1 MKRTLLLLL
10 LSTTI
15 VSLGTVRAANTVKI
29 VYSGTT
35 ATVTVDQNISSYVTV
50 SSGTSSHVVITQAE
64 TFAGIDATVD
74 NTDGEITYSL
84 SGTSTDG
91 SLLLT
96 GSYKCTVE
104 LNGVTLTNPS
114 GPAVNLQ
121 NGKRVSVSAKK
132 GTTSTLQDGTNAD
145 YNGALH
151 CKGHLKLKGKGTL
164 NVVGT
169 SRHAIYAKEYC
180 EVKNLTLNITAA
192 VKDGIHCR
200 EYFLM
205 ESGTVSISGMG
216 DDGIQVEQ
224 DTSTGATAT
233 GTTTDHEDENSGNFY
248 MTGGTLTI
256 SGYTGRAVKADGTVS
271 LTGGT
276 RNFSTADIEETAGID
291 DIEASTTTATT
302 RFADGIYD
310 LQGRRL
316 TAVPQRRCLYIVV
329 EQGVARKILS
339 GR

>member
-10 LSTTI
+10 LSTI
-15 VSLGTVRAANTVKI
+15 VSLCTVRAANTVKI

-35 ATVTVDQNISSYVTV
+35 ATVTVNQNISSYVTV
-50 SSGTSSHVVITQAE
+50 TSGTSAHVRITQAA

-74 NTDGEITYSL
+74 NPDGEITYSL
-84 SGTSTDG
+84 SGTSSDG
-91 SLLLT
+91 EFYLD
-96 GSYKCTVE
+96 GAYKCTVE

-114 GPAVNLQ
+114 GPALNLQ
-121 NGKRVSVSAKK
+121 NGKRNSVSAKK

-164 NVVGT
+164 NIAGT
-169 SRHAIYAKEYC
+169 SRHGIYAKEYC

-192 VKDGIHCR
+192 QKDGIHCR

-205 ESGTVSISGMG
+205 ESGTVSISGTG

-224 DTSTGATAT
+224 DTSADATLTGQ
-233 GTTTDHEDENSGNFY
+233 TTDHEDENSGNFY

-256 SGYTGRAVKADGTVS
+256 SGYAGRAVKADGTAS

-276 RNFSTADIEETAGID
+276 RNFSASDIEETAGID
-291 DIEASTTTATT
+291 GIEATTATT
-302 RFADGIYD
+302 HFADGIYD
-310 LQGRRL
+310 LTGRRL